1 LIDWQDAALRQEAEM
16 ELISKIN
23 KLQSEKQSLQDELTH
38 LQHTLANF
46 DTAKQEAERAAVRS
60 EKDKNAVL
68 KTLEKV

>member
-1 LIDWQDAALRQEAEM
+1 M
-16 ELISKIN
+16 ELASKIN
-23 KLQSEKQSLQDELTH
+23 RLQSDKQSLQDALAH
-38 LQHTLANF
+38 LKHTLSNL